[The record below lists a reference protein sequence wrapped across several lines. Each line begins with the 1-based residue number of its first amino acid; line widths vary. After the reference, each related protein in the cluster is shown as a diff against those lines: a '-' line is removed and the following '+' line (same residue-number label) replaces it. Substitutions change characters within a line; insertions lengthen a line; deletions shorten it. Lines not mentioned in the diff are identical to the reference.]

1 MEVHRWNLEA
11 TMRPKVVAVID
22 EQQPGQES
30 PQPKVVSLRRVIAL
44 QTGVDRITRQC
55 HALSILG

>member
-1 MEVHRWNLEA
+1 
-11 TMRPKVVAVID
+11 MRPKVVAVID

-30 PQPKVVSLRRVIAL
+30 PQPKIVSLRRVIAL

>member
-1 MEVHRWNLEA
+1 MEVHRWNLE
-11 TMRPKVVAVID
+11 RPKVVAVID

-30 PQPKVVSLRRVIAL
+30 HAAESRLRRVIAL